1 MTATPVGEV
10 SKPAAAPSPVAVA
23 KPDSDSTP
31 MPSDMP
37 AELKAR
43 MDSLQKVG
51 KNINDELKKMEN
63 AEHLN
68 NVQAAIAGLKANPT
82 SMRQQLFVIDE
93 LRLWN
98 AELRET
104 LGKLQTANVPAMQK
118 EIVDGLMA
126 AAKQQHEL
134 ANTFAEKAKAAAGSE
149 YQQKF
154 DDLSMAADMIA
165 RAHQQMALN
174 YSQLPIAQQL
184 SKVSVALDYLDNV
197 DKLLS
202 NVRGQLQVLSGT
214 QELLDTL
221 VNLSVKVEELHKS
234 VMQFSTT
241 VYEGTMKASSHP
253 TSQPNTD

>member
-1 MTATPVGEV
+1 
-10 SKPAAAPSPVAVA
+10 
-23 KPDSDSTP
+23 
-31 MPSDMP
+31 MP

-68 NVQAAIAGLKANPT
+68 NVQAAIAALKQNPT

-98 AELRET
+98 DELRQT

-126 AAKQQHEL
+126 AAKQQHDL

-184 SKVSVALDYLDNV
+184 SKVSVAMDYLDNV